1 MSVASQSHRPSLRG
15 QFIDAD
21 FDMPALGAA
30 LWRNKWKILRPTILI
45 ALATLAVVMVIPPKY
60 LSESRV
66 LVVGRDNIYLRPD
79 ADKDIVDRS
88 VVDPEA
94 VTSQVQLILSRDLAS
109 EVIDKLKLGE
119 RREFDPALGG
129 VSLVKRVLGIFGFI
143 KNPMSM
149 TPQERMLEAYYDRLS
164 VYAVDKSRVIVI
176 DFLSQDPELAAR
188 VANAVADAYLERQ
201 QAAKQEQARS
211 AGQWLAGGI
220 ESMRKKVAEAEAKVE
235 VFRAESNLLV
245 GPNNT
250 TLSAQQLGDL
260 NTQLAAARAQKADA
274 DAKARLIRKML
285 QSGEP
290 IEYSDILNSE
300 LIRRLS
306 EQRVT
311 LRAQFAEQS
320 SSLLDNHPRI
330 KELKAQIADLDKQIR
345 KEAETMARSL
355 ENDSKLADARV
366 ESQLAAF
373 DLLKG
378 QAATTNEQDI
388 QLRALERD
396 AKSQRDLLES
406 YLAKY
411 REASARD
418 TINSAPPDARVI
430 SRATVSNVP
439 AYPKKLPTVLIAS
452 LATLVLMS
460 GMVLTGELLASAAS
474 AATRV
479 PGRAAGKAFAERTAA
494 PVRAAAAPAAPAA
507 PAAARATTA
516 APLGRRWAG
525 RGSFTERIAAVIRRP
540 RLAGIPISALEEFAD
555 NLRRESEDG
564 TQIAVLGVAPGMHT
578 TGAAITFARALADEA
593 RVVLVGLGA
602 GDAEIEA
609 ISGNPSAAGLAELAQ
624 GAASFAD
631 IITKD
636 KYSALHLIVSGRA
649 PADRGALLS
658 ASGMAKNFGALAA
671 TYGHVV
677 IDGGAIGSPDFG
689 QDMAALAEIAPH
701 ALLLVETLSS
711 AATADAHDRL
721 LEAGFGHVTIIVTGR
736 ASTAPFKSAAAA

>member
-21 FDMPALGAA
+21 FDIPALGAA

-94 VTSQVQLILSRDLAS
+94 VTSQVQLVLSRDLAS
-109 EVIDKLKLGE
+109 EVIAKLKLGE

-235 VFRAESNLLV
+235 VFRAKSNLLV

-260 NTQLAAARAQKADA
+260 NAQLAAARAQKADA

-452 LATLVLMS
+452 VATLVLMS
-460 GMVLTGELLASAAS
+460 GMVLTGELLASPAS
-474 AATRV
+474 AAARM
-479 PGRAAGKAFAERTAA
+479 PGRTAGKAFAERTAA
-494 PVRAAAAPAAPAA
+494 PVRAAEAPAAPAV
-507 PAAARATTA
+507 PAAARATSA
-516 APLGRRWAG
+516 APLGRRRAG
-525 RGSFTERIAAVIRRP
+525 RGSFTERIAAVIRRRQLP
-540 RLAGIPISALEEFAD
+540 GIPISALEEFAD

-564 TQIAVLGVAPGMHT
+564 TQIAVLGVAPGMDT
-578 TGAAITFARALADEA
+578 TGAAITFARALADDA

-609 ISGNPSAAGLAELAQ
+609 ISRDPSAAGLAELGQ

-631 IITKD
+631 IIAKD
-636 KYSALHLIVSGRA
+636 KYSALHLVVSGRQ

-658 ASGMAKNFGALAA
+658 VPGMAKNFGALAA
-671 TYGHVV
+671 AYGHVV
-677 IDGGAIGSPDFG
+677 IDGGAIGSPDFS

-701 ALLLVETLSS
+701 ALLLVETLSG

-721 LEAGFGHVTIIVTGR
+721 LEAGFGHVTIVVAGR

>member
-1 MSVASQSHRPSLRG
+1 
-15 QFIDAD
+15 
-21 FDMPALGAA
+21 
-30 LWRNKWKILRPTILI
+30 
-45 ALATLAVVMVIPPKY
+45 
-60 LSESRV
+60 
-66 LVVGRDNIYLRPD
+66 
-79 ADKDIVDRS
+79 
-88 VVDPEA
+88 
-94 VTSQVQLILSRDLAS
+94 
-109 EVIDKLKLGE
+109 
-119 RREFDPALGG
+119 
-129 VSLVKRVLGIFGFI
+129 
-143 KNPMSM
+143 
-149 TPQERMLEAYYDRLS
+149 
-164 VYAVDKSRVIVI
+164 
-176 DFLSQDPELAAR
+176 
-188 VANAVADAYLERQ
+188 
-201 QAAKQEQARS
+201 
-211 AGQWLAGGI
+211 
-220 ESMRKKVAEAEAKVE
+220 
-235 VFRAESNLLV
+235 
-245 GPNNT
+245 
-250 TLSAQQLGDL
+250 
-260 NTQLAAARAQKADA
+260 
-274 DAKARLIRKML
+274 
-285 QSGEP
+285 
-290 IEYSDILNSE
+290 
-300 LIRRLS
+300 
-306 EQRVT
+306 
-311 LRAQFAEQS
+311 
-320 SSLLDNHPRI
+320 
-330 KELKAQIADLDKQIR
+330 
-345 KEAETMARSL
+345 
-355 ENDSKLADARV
+355 
-366 ESQLAAF
+366 
-373 DLLKG
+373 
-378 QAATTNEQDI
+378 
-388 QLRALERD
+388 
-396 AKSQRDLLES
+396 
-406 YLAKY
+406 
-411 REASARD
+411 
-418 TINSAPPDARVI
+418 
-430 SRATVSNVP
+430 VP

-460 GMVLTGELLASAAS
+460 GMVLTGELLAS

>member
-1 MSVASQSHRPSLRG
+1 MSVASQSYRPSLRG

-79 ADKDIVDRS
+79 ADKDILDRG

-129 VSLVKRVLGIFGFI
+129 VSLVKRVLGILGFI

-149 TPQERMLEAYYDRLS
+149 TPQERVLEAYYDRLS

-176 DFLSQDPELAAR
+176 DFLSENPELAAR

-211 AGQWLAGGI
+211 AGQWLAGEI

-235 VFRAESNLLV
+235 AFRAKSNLLV

-260 NTQLAAARAQKADA
+260 NAQLAAARAQKADA
-274 DAKARLIRKML
+274 QAKARLIRGML

-290 IEYSDILNSE
+290 IESSDILNSE

-311 LRAQFAEQS
+311 LRAQLAEQS

-345 KEAETMARSL
+345 KEAEIMARSL
-355 ENDSKLADARV
+355 ENDAKLADARV
-366 ESQLAAF
+366 EAQLPTF
-373 DLLKG
+373 DQLKG

-439 AYPKKLPTVLIAS
+439 AYPKKLPTVLIMS

-460 GMVLTGELLASAAS
+460 GMVLTRELLAGPAR
-474 AATRV
+474 AATPM
-479 PGRAAGKAFAERTAA
+479 PGLAAGKALAERTPAPARAPEAPAVPAA
-494 PVRAAAAPAAPAA
+494 AAAAAPP
-507 PAAARATTA
+507 
-516 APLGRRWAG
+516 GRRRAG
-525 RGSFTERIAAVIRRP
+525 RGSFADRIAAVIRRP
-540 RLAGIPISALEEFAD
+540 QLPGIPISALEEFAD

-564 TQIAVLGVAPGMHT
+564 TQIAVLGVAPGMDT
-578 TGAAITFARALADEA
+578 TGAAITFARALADAA

-602 GDAEIEA
+602 GDGEIEA
-609 ISGNPSAAGLAELAQ
+609 ISGDPSAAGLAELAQ

-631 IITKD
+631 IITND
-636 KYSALHLIVSGRA
+636 KYSALHLIVSGRE

-658 ASGMAKNFGALAA
+658 VPGMAKNFGALAA
-671 TYGHVV
+671 AYGHVV
-677 IDGGAIGSPDFG
+677 IDGGAVGSPDFS
-689 QDMAALAEIAPH
+689 QEMAALSAIAPH

-721 LEAGFGHVTIIVTGR
+721 LEAGFGHVTIIVAGR
-736 ASTAPFKSAAAA
+736 ASTAPYKSAAAA

>member
-176 DFLSQDPELAAR
+176 DFLSENPELAAR

-211 AGQWLAGGI
+211 AGQWLAGEI
-220 ESMRKKVAEAEAKVE
+220 DSMRNKVADAEAKVE
-235 VFRAESNLLV
+235 AFRAKSNLLV

-250 TLSAQQLGDL
+250 TLSAQQLGDI
-260 NTQLAAARAQKADA
+260 NAQLAAARTQKADA
-274 DAKARLIRKML
+274 QARANLIRRML

-290 IEYSDILNSE
+290 IESSDILNSE

-311 LRAQFAEQS
+311 LRAQLAEQS

-366 ESQLAAF
+366 ESQLATF

-460 GMVLTGELLASAAS
+460 GMVLTRELLAGPAS
-474 AATRV
+474 AATRM
-479 PGRAAGKAFAERTAA
+479 PGRAAGKALAERTPAL
-494 PVRAAAAPAAPAA
+494 VRATEAPAA

-516 APLGRRWAG
+516 APPGRRRTG
-525 RGSFTERIAAVIRRP
+525 RGSFTDRIAAVIRRP
-540 RLAGIPISALEEFAD
+540 QLPGIPISALEEFAD

-564 TQIAVLGVAPGMHT
+564 TQIAVLGVAPGMDT

-602 GDAEIEA
+602 GDAEIKA
-609 ISGNPSAAGLAELAQ
+609 ISGDPSAAGLAELAH

-631 IITKD
+631 IITND
-636 KYSALHLIVSGRA
+636 KYSALHLIVSGRER
-649 PADRGALLS
+649 ADRGALLS
-658 ASGMAKNFGALAA
+658 VPGMAKNFGALATA
-671 TYGHVV
+671 YGHVV
-677 IDGGAIGSPDFG
+677 IDGGAIGSPDFRRE
-689 QDMAALAEIAPH
+689 MAALSEMAPH

-711 AATADAHDRL
+711 TATADAHDRL
-721 LEAGFGHVTIIVTGR
+721 LEAGFGHVTIIVAGR
-736 ASTAPFKSAAAA
+736 ASTAPHKSAAAA

>member
-45 ALATLAVVMVIPPKY
+45 ALATLAVVMMIPPKY

-66 LVVGRDNIYLRPD
+66 LVVGRDNVYLRPD

-109 EVIDKLKLGE
+109 EVIAKLKLGE

-129 VSLVKRVLGIFGFI
+129 VSLVKRVLGIFGLI

-149 TPQERMLEAYYDRLS
+149 TPQERVLEAYYDRLS
-164 VYAVDKSRVIVI
+164 VFAVDKSRVIVI
-176 DFLSQDPELAAR
+176 GFLSQDPELAAR

-211 AGQWLAGGI
+211 AGQWLAGEI

-235 VFRAESNLLV
+235 VFRAKSNLLV

-311 LRAQFAEQS
+311 LRAQLAEQS

-373 DLLKG
+373 DQLKG

-388 QLRALERD
+388 QLRAFERD

-460 GMVLTGELLASAAS
+460 GLVLTGELLASPAS
-474 AATRV
+474 AATRM
-479 PGRAAGKAFAERTAA
+479 PGRAADKAFGARTAA
-494 PVRAAAAPAAPAA
+494 PVRAPEAPTAPAAPPPAPRPGRRPPRRSDAAALGAA
-507 PAAARATTA
+507 PS
-516 APLGRRWAG
+516 L
-525 RGSFTERIAAVIRRP
+525 
-540 RLAGIPISALEEFAD
+540 
-555 NLRRESEDG
+555 NES
-564 TQIAVLGVAPGMHT
+564 
-578 TGAAITFARALADEA
+578 
-593 RVVLVGLGA
+593 
-602 GDAEIEA
+602 
-609 ISGNPSAAGLAELAQ
+609 
-624 GAASFAD
+624 
-631 IITKD
+631 
-636 KYSALHLIVSGRA
+636 
-649 PADRGALLS
+649 LL
-658 ASGMAKNFGALAA
+658 
-671 TYGHVV
+671 
-677 IDGGAIGSPDFG
+677 
-689 QDMAALAEIAPH
+689 
-701 ALLLVETLSS
+701 
-711 AATADAHDRL
+711 
-721 LEAGFGHVTIIVTGR
+721 
-736 ASTAPFKSAAAA
+736 

>member
-1 MSVASQSHRPSLRG
+1 MSVASQSYRPSLRG

-21 FDMPALGAA
+21 FDIPALGAA

-109 EVIDKLKLGE
+109 EVIAKLKLGE

-176 DFLSQDPELAAR
+176 DFLSENPELAAR

-201 QAAKQEQARS
+201 QSAKQEQARS
-211 AGQWLAGGI
+211 AGQWLAGEI

-235 VFRAESNLLV
+235 AFRAKSNLLV

-260 NTQLAAARAQKADA
+260 NAQLATARAQKADA
-274 DAKARLIRKML
+274 EAKARLIREML

-290 IEYSDILNSE
+290 IEFLRHSQFRADPPAFRAARDVARAA
-300 LIRRLS
+300 RRAVVVAARQPSAHQGTEGADRRSRQADQERSRDHGALAG
-306 EQRVT
+306 ERRQARR
-311 LRAQFAEQS
+311 RAGGSATGEPSTS
-320 SSLLDNHPRI
+320 SRARRRPPTSRI
-330 KELKAQIADLDKQIR
+330 SSC
-345 KEAETMARSL
+345 ARS
-355 ENDSKLADARV
+355 N
-366 ESQLAAF
+366 
-373 DLLKG
+373 
-378 QAATTNEQDI
+378 ATPSRSAI
-388 QLRALERD
+388 C
-396 AKSQRDLLES
+396 LES

-460 GMVLTGELLASAAS
+460 GMVLTRELLA
-474 AATRV
+474 
-479 PGRAAGKAFAERTAA
+479 G
-494 PVRAAAAPAAPAA
+494 PA
-507 PAAARATTA
+507 
-516 APLGRRWAG
+516 RR
-525 RGSFTERIAAVIRRP
+525 
-540 RLAGIPISALEEFAD
+540 
-555 NLRRESEDG
+555 
-564 TQIAVLGVAPGMHT
+564 
-578 TGAAITFARALADEA
+578 
-593 RVVLVGLGA
+593 
-602 GDAEIEA
+602 GDA
-609 ISGNPSAAGLAELAQ
+609 NAGP
-624 GAASFAD
+624 
-631 IITKD
+631 
-636 KYSALHLIVSGRA
+636 R
-649 PADRGALLS
+649 RG
-658 ASGMAKNFGALAA
+658 
-671 TYGHVV
+671 
-677 IDGGAIGSPDFG
+677 
-689 QDMAALAEIAPH
+689 
-701 ALLLVETLSS
+701 
-711 AATADAHDRL
+711 
-721 LEAGFGHVTIIVTGR
+721 
-736 ASTAPFKSAAAA
+736 

>member
-1 MSVASQSHRPSLRG
+1 MSVASQSYRPSLRG

-21 FDMPALGAA
+21 FDIPALGAA

-45 ALATLAVVMVIPPKY
+45 ALATLAVVQVIPPKY

-149 TPQERMLEAYYDRLS
+149 TPQERVLEAYYDRLS

-176 DFLSQDPELAAR
+176 DFLSQNPELAAR
-188 VANAVADAYLERQ
+188 VANAIADAYLVRQ

-211 AGQWLAGGI
+211 AGQWLSGEI
-220 ESMRKKVAEAEAKVE
+220 ESMRKKVADAEAKVE
-235 VFRAESNLLV
+235 AFRAKSNLLV

-260 NTQLAAARAQKADA
+260 NAQLAAARAQKADA
-274 DAKARLIRKML
+274 EARAKLIRDML

-290 IEYSDILNSE
+290 IESSDILNSE

-311 LRAQFAEQS
+311 LRAQLAEQS
-320 SSLLDNHPRI
+320 SSLLDDHPRI
-330 KELKAQIADLDKQIR
+330 KELKAQIADLDQQIR
-345 KEAETMARSL
+345 EEAETLARSL
-355 ENDSKLADARV
+355 ENDAKLADARV
-366 ESQLAAF
+366 EAQLATF
-373 DLLKG
+373 DQLKS
-378 QAATTNEQDI
+378 QAATTNEQDV

-460 GMVLTGELLASAAS
+460 GMVLTRELLAGPAR
-474 AATRV
+474 AATRMPAEPPAKPWRKGRRHRYAPPRPPSARAV
-479 PGRAAGKAFAERTAA
+479 PTAA
-494 PVRAAAAPAAPAA
+494 PPGRRRAGAAPSP
-507 PAAARATTA
+507 
-516 APLGRRWAG
+516 
-525 RGSFTERIAAVIRRP
+525 TESVP
-540 RLAGIPISALEEFAD
+540 
-555 NLRRESEDG
+555 
-564 TQIAVLGVAPGMHT
+564 
-578 TGAAITFARALADEA
+578 
-593 RVVLVGLGA
+593 
-602 GDAEIEA
+602 
-609 ISGNPSAAGLAELAQ
+609 
-624 GAASFAD
+624 
-631 IITKD
+631 
-636 KYSALHLIVSGRA
+636 
-649 PADRGALLS
+649 
-658 ASGMAKNFGALAA
+658 
-671 TYGHVV
+671 
-677 IDGGAIGSPDFG
+677 
-689 QDMAALAEIAPH
+689 
-701 ALLLVETLSS
+701 
-711 AATADAHDRL
+711 
-721 LEAGFGHVTIIVTGR
+721 
-736 ASTAPFKSAAAA
+736 

>member
-21 FDMPALGAA
+21 FDIPALGAA

-79 ADKDIVDRS
+79 ADKDILDRG

-129 VSLVKRVLGIFGFI
+129 VSPVKRVLGIFGLI

-176 DFLSQDPELAAR
+176 DFLSENPELAAR

-211 AGQWLAGGI
+211 AGQWLAGEI
-220 ESMRKKVAEAEAKVE
+220 ESMRNKVAEAEAKVE
-235 VFRAESNLLV
+235 VFRAKSNLLV

-260 NTQLAAARAQKADA
+260 NAQLATARAQKADA
-274 DAKARLIRKML
+274 EARSRLIRRML

-290 IEYSDILNSE
+290 IESSDILNSE

-311 LRAQFAEQS
+311 LRAQLAEQS

-366 ESQLAAF
+366 DSQLATF

-460 GMVLTGELLASAAS
+460 GMVLTRELLAGPAS
-474 AATRV
+474 AATRM
-479 PGRAAGKAFAERTAA
+479 PGRAAGKALAGRTPA
-494 PVRAAAAPAAPAA
+494 PVRAPEA
-507 PAAARATTA
+507 PAAAGATTA
-516 APLGRRWAG
+516 APPGRRRAG
-525 RGSFTERIAAVIRRP
+525 RGSFTDRIAAVIRRP
-540 RLAGIPISALEEFAD
+540 QLPGIPISALEEFAD

-564 TQIAVLGVAPGMHT
+564 TQVAVLGVAPGMDT
-578 TGAAITFARALADEA
+578 TGAAITFTRALADEA

-602 GDAEIEA
+602 GDAEIKA
-609 ISGNPSAAGLAELAQ
+609 ISGDPSAAGLAELAH

-631 IITKD
+631 IITND
-636 KYSALHLIVSGRA
+636 KYSALHLIVSGRE

-658 ASGMAKNFGALAA
+658 VPGMAKNFGALATA
-671 TYGHVV
+671 YGHVV
-677 IDGGAIGSPDFG
+677 IDGGAIGSPDFR
-689 QDMAALAEIAPH
+689 QEMAALSEMAPH

-721 LEAGFGHVTIIVTGR
+721 LEAGFGHVTIIVAGR
-736 ASTAPFKSAAAA
+736 ASRAPYKSAAAA

>member
-1 MSVASQSHRPSLRG
+1 MSVASQSYRPSLRG

-21 FDMPALGAA
+21 FDIPALGAA

-109 EVIDKLKLGE
+109 EVIAKLKLGE

-211 AGQWLAGGI
+211 AGQWLAGEI

-235 VFRAESNLLV
+235 AFRAKSNLLV

-260 NTQLAAARAQKADA
+260 NAQLAAARAQKADA
-274 DAKARLIRKML
+274 EAKARLIRRML

-311 LRAQFAEQS
+311 LRAQLAEQS

-366 ESQLAAF
+366 ESQLATF
-373 DLLKG
+373 DQLKG

-396 AKSQRDLLES
+396 AKSQRDLL
-406 YLAKY
+406 
-411 REASARD
+411 
-418 TINSAPPDARVI
+418 
-430 SRATVSNVP
+430 
-439 AYPKKLPTVLIAS
+439 
-452 LATLVLMS
+452 
-460 GMVLTGELLASAAS
+460 G
-474 AATRV
+474 
-479 PGRAAGKAFAERTAA
+479 
-494 PVRAAAAPAAPAA
+494 
-507 PAAARATTA
+507 
-516 APLGRRWAG
+516 
-525 RGSFTERIAAVIRRP
+525 
-540 RLAGIPISALEEFAD
+540 
-555 NLRRESEDG
+555 
-564 TQIAVLGVAPGMHT
+564 
-578 TGAAITFARALADEA
+578 
-593 RVVLVGLGA
+593 
-602 GDAEIEA
+602 
-609 ISGNPSAAGLAELAQ
+609 
-624 GAASFAD
+624 
-631 IITKD
+631 
-636 KYSALHLIVSGRA
+636 IVSGQI
-649 PADRGALLS
+649 PRGERPRHHQ
-658 ASGMAKNFGALAA
+658 FGAAGCA
-671 TYGHVV
+671 G
-677 IDGGAIGSPDFG
+677 DFARHG
-689 QDMAALAEIAPH
+689 IERAGLPEK
-701 ALLLVETLSS
+701 
-711 AATADAHDRL
+711 TADGADHEPGDAGADVRHGFDRRAVGGPGACGDAN
-721 LEAGFGHVTIIVTGR
+721 AGPSRG
-736 ASTAPFKSAAAA
+736 